1 MALLT
6 LKDINL
12 KLGDRQ
18 LLDSISLVV
27 DEGDR
32 IGLLGANGCGKSTL
46 LRILANDLEPDSGKR
61 TERRDLRLGYLSQEP
76 ELPAEARVHAAVLAG
91 VEGRAEVLQALE
103 KVHAQ
108 MADDSDEEQLERLLK
123 QQQRL
128 DEQLEHLGGH
138 DIDHRASALLHS
150 LGVPDHDAICGDLS
164 GGERRRVAMAR
175 LLLAEPEVL
184 LLDEPTNHLDAEVT
198 EWLEGYLLAAGM
210 PLILVTHDRYFL
222 DRLCTRIVEF
232 DKGKLHEYDGG
243 YSTYLVKRVE
253 RLQAEA
259 KSESARM
266 NTLRRET
273 EWIKRGPPAR
283 TTKSKARIGRHQALV
298 DAAPPPAL
306 ADLEFMIPEGPRL
319 GDYVLR
325 IQGVSKSFG
334 DHTVIE
340 PFSFE
345 LGPGQRLGIV
355 GKNGA
360 GKTTLLRM
368 IMGQL
373 DTDTGTVGIGPTVV
387 FADIDQKRSDLDE
400 SKTVIEEVANGNDYV
415 FVGGRSQRIET
426 FLEQFLFPGERKNAR
441 VSTLS
446 GGERNRV
453 LIAKLLCAGGNVLV
467 LDEPTNDLDLVSLRA
482 LEDALLAF
490 PGAAIIVSHDRWFL
504 DRIATRVVHMDGSG
518 HARVHEGDLSLL
530 LERLKLEASDR
541 AAANQKAKEKAKA
554 AGAKATGVPSPS
566 GDKAKKLS
574 TREQKE
580 LAALPAKIE
589 VAEAEL
595 ATVDEGL
602 GDPALYEAE
611 NAQRFD
617 ELTKRRQQ
625 LPDELAVLYARWEEL
640 EAVQEQAG

>member
-1 MALLT
+1 MALVT
-6 LKDINL
+6 LKDISL

-27 DEGDR
+27 DEGHR

-46 LRILANDLEPDSGKR
+46 LRILAADIEADSGER
-61 TERRDLRLGYLSQEP
+61 TERRGLRLGYLPQEP
-76 ELPAEARVHAAVLAG
+76 ELPADAHVHAAVLAG
-91 VEGRAEVLQALE
+91 LEGRAEVLAELE
-103 KVHAQ
+103 AVHTA
-108 MADDSDEEQLERLLK
+108 MADDPSAAQLDKLLN

-128 DEQLEHLGGH
+128 DEQLEQLGGH
-138 DIDHRASALLHS
+138 DIDHRASALLDS
-150 LGVPDHDAICGDLS
+150 LGVPDHQAICGELS

-175 LLLAEPEVL
+175 LLLSGPEVL

-198 EWLEGYLLAAGM
+198 EWLEGYLLDASI
-210 PLILVTHDRYFL
+210 PLVLVTHDRYFL

-232 DKGKLHEYDGG
+232 DRSKLHEYEGG
-243 YSTYLVKRVE
+243 YSAYLVKRAE
-253 RLQAEA
+253 RLEA
-259 KSESARM
+259 DAKVESARM

-298 DAAPPPAL
+298 DSAPPPTS

-325 IQGVSKSFG
+325 IQDVSKTFG
-334 DHTVIE
+334 DRTVIE

-373 DTDTGTVGIGPTVV
+373 DSDTGSVGIGPTVK
-387 FADIDQKRSDLDE
+387 FAGIDQKRSDLDE

-426 FLEQFLFPGERKNAR
+426 FLEQFLFPGDMKHARINA
-441 VSTLS
+441 LS

-490 PGAAIIVSHDRWFL
+490 PGAAIVVSHDRWFL

-530 LERLKLEASDR
+530 LERLKQEQAER
-541 AAANQKAKEKAKA
+541 AAQVSAANQRAKAKAKEV
-554 AGAKATGVPSPS
+554 AGVAVTATKP
-566 GDKAKKLS
+566 KKLS
-574 TREQKE
+574 SRDQKE
-580 LAALPAKIE
+580 LAGLPKKIE
-589 VAEAEL
+589 EAEAEL
-595 ATVDEGL
+595 AEVDAGL
-602 GDPALYEAE
+602 GDPSLYEPE

-617 ELTKRRQQ
+617 ELTKRRKA
-625 LPDELAVLYARWEEL
+625 LPDELSALYARWEEL
-640 EAVQEQAG
+640 EAIAEQA

>member
-6 LKDINL
+6 LKDISL
-12 KLGDRQ
+12 KVGDRT
-18 LLDSISLVV
+18 LLDSIAFVV
-27 DEGDR
+27 DDGQR

-46 LRILANDLEPDSGKR
+46 LRILAGELEPDSGER

-76 ELPAEARVHAAVLAG
+76 ELPADARVHAAVLAG
-91 VEGRAEVLQALE
+91 MEGRAEVLQELE
-103 KVHAQ
+103 QVHTQ
-108 MADDSDEEQLERLLK
+108 MADDPDAEKLERLLK

-128 DEQLEHLGGH
+128 DEQLEQLGGH
-138 DIDHRASALLHS
+138 DIDHRASALLDN
-150 LGVPDHDAICGDLS
+150 LGVADHDAICGDLS

-175 LLLAEPEVL
+175 LLLSDPEVL

-198 EWLEGYLLAAGM
+198 EWLEEYLLDSGV
-210 PLILVTHDRYFL
+210 PLVLVTHDRYFL

-232 DKGKLHEYDGG
+232 DKSKLHEYDGG
-243 YSTYLVKRVE
+243 YSTYLVKRAE
-253 RLQAEA
+253 RLEAEQNA
-259 KSESARM
+259 ESARM

-283 TTKSKARIGRHQALV
+283 TTKAKARIGRHAALV
-298 DAAPPPAL
+298 DAAPPPTSAE
-306 ADLEFMIPEGPRL
+306 LEFQIPEGPRL

-325 IQGVSKSFG
+325 IQGVTKSFG
-334 DHTVIE
+334 DRTIIE

-373 DTDTGTVGIGPTVV
+373 DADAGTVGIGPTVK
-387 FADIDQKRSDLDE
+387 FAGIDQKRSDLDE
-400 SKTVIEEVANGNDYV
+400 SKTVFEEVANGNDYV
-415 FVGGRSQRIET
+415 FVGGRSMRIES
-426 FLEQFLFPGERKNAR
+426 FLEQFLFPGEMKHAR
-441 VSTLS
+441 IAALS

-467 LDEPTNDLDLVSLRA
+467 LDEPTNDLDLASLRA

-490 PGAAIIVSHDRWFL
+490 PGAAIVVSHDRWFL
-504 DRIATRVVHMDGSG
+504 DRIATRVIHMDGSG

-530 LERLKLEASDR
+530 LERLKREAAER
-541 AAANQKAKEKAKA
+541 QAQITAANQKAKDKAKA
-554 AGAKATGVPSPS
+554 QGAPAVAAKAR
-566 GDKAKKLS
+566 KLS

-580 LAALPAKIE
+580 LAGLPDKI
-589 VAEAEL
+589 ASTEAEL
-595 ATVDEGL
+595 AAVDEGL
-602 GDPALYEAE
+602 ADPSLYDAQ

-617 ELTKRRQQ
+617 ELTKRRKE
-625 LPDELAVLYARWEEL
+625 LPDELAELYSRWEEL
-640 EAVQEQAG
+640 EAIAEQA

>member
-1 MALLT
+1 MALVT
-6 LKDINL
+6 LKDIHI
-12 KLGDRQ
+12 KVGDRH
-18 LLDSISLVV
+18 LLDSVSLVV
-27 DEGDR
+27 DEGQR

-46 LRILANDLEPDSGKR
+46 LRILAAELEPDSGER
-61 TERRDLRLGYLSQEP
+61 TERRDLRLGYLSQDP
-76 ELPAEARVHAAVLAG
+76 QLPADAHVHAAVLSG
-91 VEGRAEVLQALE
+91 IEGRAEVLAELE
-103 KVHAQ
+103 EVHTA
-108 MADDSDEEQLERLLK
+108 MADDPSSQQLDKLLK
-123 QQQRL
+123 RQQHL
-128 DEQLEHLGGH
+128 DEQLEKLGGH
-138 DIDHRASALLHS
+138 DIDHRASALLDS
-150 LGVPDHDAICGDLS
+150 LGVPDHNAICGDLS

-175 LLLAEPEVL
+175 LLLSNPEVL

-198 EWLEGYLLAAGM
+198 AWLEGYLLDAGV
-210 PLILVTHDRYFL
+210 PLVLVTHDRYFL

-232 DKGKLHEYDGG
+232 DKSKLHEYDGG
-243 YSTYLVKRVE
+243 YSAYLVKRAE
-253 RLQAEA
+253 RLEADA

-283 TTKSKARIGRHQALV
+283 TTKSKARIGRHQDLV
-298 DAAPPPAL
+298 DSAPPPTS

-325 IQGVSKSFG
+325 IQNVSKSFG
-334 DHTVIE
+334 DRTVIE

-373 DTDTGTVGIGPTVV
+373 DSDTGSVGIGPTVK
-387 FADIDQKRSDLDE
+387 FAGIDQKRSDLDE

-415 FVGGRSQRIET
+415 FVAGRSQRIET
-426 FLEQFLFPGERKNAR
+426 FLEQFLFPGEMKHAR
-441 VSTLS
+441 INSLS

-490 PGAAIIVSHDRWFL
+490 PGAAIVVSHDRWFL
-504 DRIATRVVHMDGSG
+504 DRIATRVIHMDGSG

-530 LERLKLEASDR
+530 LERLKQEAADR
-541 AAANQKAKEKAKA
+541 SAHAAAASQKAKAKAKA
-554 AGAKATGVPSPS
+554 AGAPAVV
-566 GDKAKKLS
+566 KKPKRLS
-574 TREQKE
+574 SREQNELTELPMKIEAAETE
-580 LAALPAKIE
+580 LAAIDK
-589 VAEAEL
+589 
-595 ATVDEGL
+595 DL
-602 GDPALYEAE
+602 GDPSLYEQQ

-625 LPDELAVLYARWEEL
+625 LPDELAALYARWEAL
-640 EAVQEQAG
+640 EAIAEQA

>member
-1 MALLT
+1 MALVT

-18 LLDSISLVV
+18 LLDSISFVI
-27 DEGDR
+27 DEGQR
-32 IGLLGANGCGKSTL
+32 VGLLGANGCGKSTL
-46 LRILANDLEPDSGKR
+46 LRILAGELEPDAGER
-61 TERRDLRLGYLSQEP
+61 TERRGLRLGYLPQDP
-76 ELPAEARVHAAVLAG
+76 QLPGEARVHAAVLAG
-91 VEGRAEVLQALE
+91 IEGRAEVLAELDA
-103 KVHAQ
+103 VHTAMAEDPNTAQ
-108 MADDSDEEQLERLLK
+108 LDKLLK

-128 DEQLEHLGGH
+128 DEQLEKLGGH
-138 DIDHRASALLHS
+138 DIDHRAAALLDS
-150 LGVPDHDAICGDLS
+150 LGVPDHQAICGDLS

-175 LLLAEPEVL
+175 LLLSNPEVL

-198 EWLEGYLLAAGM
+198 EWLEGYLLDAGV
-210 PLILVTHDRYFL
+210 PLVLVTHDRYFL
-222 DRLCTRIVEF
+222 DRLCTRIVDF
-232 DKGKLHEYDGG
+232 DKSKLHEYDGG
-243 YSTYLVKRVE
+243 YSTYLVKRAE
-253 RLQAEA
+253 RLEADA

-273 EWIKRGPPAR
+273 EWIRRGPPAR
-283 TTKSKARIGRHQALV
+283 TTKSKARIGRHTALV
-298 DAAPPPAL
+298 DSAPPPTS
-306 ADLEFMIPEGPRL
+306 ADLEFMIPDGPRL

-325 IQGVSKSFG
+325 IQDVSKSFG
-334 DHTVIE
+334 DRTIIE

-373 DTDTGTVGIGPTVV
+373 DTDTGTVGIGPTVK
-387 FADIDQKRSDLDE
+387 FAGIDQKRSDLDE

-426 FLEQFLFPGERKNAR
+426 FLEQFLFPGEMKHGLI
-441 VSTLS
+441 SGLS

-490 PGAAIIVSHDRWFL
+490 PGAAIVVSHDRWFL

-530 LERLKLEASDR
+530 LERLKQESTERAAQA
-541 AAANQKAKEKAKA
+541 AAANQKAKAKAKA
-554 AGAKATGVPSPS
+554 QQAVGTPVLASKQ
-566 GDKAKKLS
+566 KKLS
-574 TREQKE
+574 SREQKE
-580 LAALPAKIE
+580 LAQLPKKIE
-589 VAEAEL
+589 VAEKEL
-595 ATVDEGL
+595 ADVDTGL
-602 GDPALYEAE
+602 GDPSLYESQ

-617 ELTKRRQQ
+617 QLTKRRKELPGQ
-625 LPDELAVLYARWEEL
+625 LAALYARWEEL
-640 EAVQEQAG
+640 EAQAE